1 MADND
6 NNETPMSNSI
16 HSHLRTEVIATF
28 VVNALLNGAVAWV
41 LLREQATLSLR
52 GEGGIA
58 ADLVI
63 TALVLCMLLSW
74 ITIALQRRKVSSG
87 QFPAVPA
94 DRFSVLRQI
103 IRYLP
108 NRPFGAALCIGLM
121 ATLVFA
127 APTIALLGLVGI
139 EQLSVSHYL
148 IFKTLWAGLIAAL
161 TCPLA
166 VLFPMFKHNA
176 MAAPAPLAG
185 EPGN

>member
-6 NNETPMSNSI
+6 NNENPMSNSI

-87 QFPAVPA
+87 QFPAVAA

-108 NRPFGAALCIGLM
+108 DRPFGAALCIGLM
-121 ATLVFA
+121 ATLIYA
-127 APTIALLGLVGI
+127 APTIALLGLFGI
-139 EQLSVSHYL
+139 EQLSVSQYL
-148 IFKTLWAGLIAAL
+148 IFKTLWTGLIAAL

-166 VLFPMFKHNA
+166 VLFPLFKHQ
-176 MAAPAPLAG
+176 AAGTPAPLVSDAG
-185 EPGN
+185 A

>member
-1 MADND
+1 
-6 NNETPMSNSI
+6 MSNSI
-16 HSHLRTEVIATF
+16 DAHLKTEVIATF
-28 VVNALLNGAVAWV
+28 IINALLNGGIAWA
-41 LLREQATLSLR
+41 LLHGKVMLALR
-52 GEGGIA
+52 GEEGIA
-58 ADLVI
+58 VDLVI
-63 TALVLCMLLSW
+63 TAFLLCLLLSW

-87 QFPAVPA
+87 QFPLVPA
-94 DRFSVLRQI
+94 GRFNGLRQI

-108 NRPFGAALCIGLM
+108 DRPFGAALCIGL
-121 ATLVFA
+121 AGTLVYA
-127 APTIALLGLVGI
+127 APTIALLGLFGI

-148 IFKTLWAGLIAAL
+148 IFKTLWTGLIAAL

>member
-1 MADND
+1 
-6 NNETPMSNSI
+6 MSNSI
-16 HSHLRTEVIATF
+16 QTHLKTEVIATF
-28 VVNALLNGAVAWV
+28 VINALLNGAIAWALLHGKTV
-41 LLREQATLSLR
+41 LNLR
-52 GEGGIA
+52 GEEGIA
-58 ADLVI
+58 VDLVI
-63 TALVLCMLLSW
+63 TAFLLCLLLSW

-108 NRPFGAALCIGLM
+108 DRPFGAALCIGLM

-166 VLFPMFKHNA
+166 VLFPMFKHNP